1 MSIHFFKYQG
11 AGNDFVLVDN
21 RDHSFPADNYEGIK
35 FICDR
40 RFGIGGDGFMLLEPS
55 QKADF
60 KMVYYNADGR
70 PGSMCGNGGRC
81 ITAFAHHLNI
91 FEKKVRFEAG
101 NHIYTAEIDGDSV
114 HLQMSN
120 VDRVEKFDDHYFLDT
135 GSPHH
140 IVFVDQVDKVD
151 VVETGRAIRYGA
163 PYFEEGSN
171 VNFVEQ
177 TGPDSFKIRT
187 YERGVEDETLSC
199 GTGVT
204 AVALAVHHSGRTDQQ
219 EVRIQAQG
227 GKLKVSFDAIN
238 DHYEGIVLSGPA
250 TYVFEGQIELP

>member
-21 RDHSFPADNYEGIK
+21 RKQTFPTDNYDGIK

-40 RFGIGGDGFMLLEPS
+40 RFGIGADGFMLLEPS
-55 QKADF
+55 AKADF

-91 FEKKVRFEAG
+91 FEKRVKFEAG
-101 NHIYTAEIDGDSV
+101 NHIYEAEIDDQLV
-114 HLQMSN
+114 HLQMSD
-120 VDRVEKFDDHYFLDT
+120 VTMVEQFDDHYFLDT

-140 IVFVDQVDKVD
+140 IVFVDQVDEVD
-151 VVETGRAIRYGA
+151 VVESGRKIRYGA

-177 TGPDSFKIRT
+177 LGPDSFKVRT

-204 AVALAVHHSGRTDQQ
+204 AAALAVHHSGRTDGN
-219 EVRIQAQG
+219 VVKILAQG
-227 GKLKVSFDAIN
+227 GDLEVSFDAVN
-238 DHYEGIVLSGPA
+238 DQYEHIVLSGPA
-250 TYVFEGQIELP
+250 TFVFEGQIDLP